1 VGCLPM
7 VKPGAVNNNAWGSV
21 VTEVGPFQVLP
32 VVGAV
37 LIKGEGPM
45 FLMGQ
50 GESCLRRA
58 RTGNEG
64 TSSVGL
70 KTLVPLLTV
79 GGRCP

>member
-1 VGCLPM
+1 
-7 VKPGAVNNNAWGSV
+7 
-21 VTEVGPFQVLP
+21 VLP

-37 LIKGEGPM
+37 LIKGEDPM
-45 FLMGQ
+45 SLMGQ

-58 RTGNEG
+58 RTGNEE
-64 TSSVGL
+64 TSFVGL